1 MTPRSYPHGRAARRR
16 AFFAVVALVT
26 LAALVSA
33 CGWNPSKPFERDA
46 PTVKEAVA
54 LLEADGGDAKA
65 ATALLADYL
74 TTGPCAEG
82 NIGTPRRLHERPNAS
97 FDLGLALFRVAE
109 AFGHRFGDEE
119 ATAQG
124 GAPAMVG
131 SEDGPGK
138 GASAGYVECA
148 MKIVRAVADDALQ
161 PVDLRARAL
170 YLQGNLLFLDGKY
183 KEAVEAYDRALE
195 LVPGMSDTGP
205 FAAKDAGARWT
216 VDALGRDAAWNRA
229 IALRR
234 EEDKKDAGQPD
245 SGSGD
250 GGKNDDKQDG
260 GKNDKPDAG
269 KNDRPDGGKGEPDKN
284 KDKDDDADGG
294 SPPPAP
300 PPSKADAGVPP
311 PPSRA
316 SQDDRILD
324 QLEAAPTVQQELA
337 RRQQQQQRRVRPSG
351 MADK

>member
-1 MTPRSYPHGRAARRR
+1 MSSRLERSPRAARRTR
-16 AFFAVVALVT
+16 SARRAAFFAVTAV
-26 LAALVSA
+26 AALVSA
-33 CGWNPSKPFERDA
+33 CGWNPSRPFERDA
-46 PTVKEAVA
+46 PTVKEAVT

-65 ATALLADYL
+65 AAALLADYL

-119 ATAQG
+119 ASPQA
-124 GAPAMVG
+124 GAPALVG
-131 SEDGPGK
+131 GDDGPGK

-183 KEAVEAYDRALE
+183 KEAVNAYDRALE
-195 LVPGMSDTGP
+195 LVPGMSDNGP
-205 FAAKDAGARWT
+205 FAAKDAGVRWT

-250 GGKNDDKQDG
+250 GGKSDDKQDG

-269 KNDRPDGGKGEPDKN
+269 KSDKPDGGKGD
-284 KDKDDDADGG
+284 KDKDKDKDGDGG
-294 SPPPAP
+294 TPPPNPPAP
-300 PPSKADAGVPP
+300 PSADAGAP

-324 QLEAAPTVQQELA
+324 QLEAAPTVQQEFA
-337 RRQQQQQRRVRPSG
+337 RKQQQQRRVRPSG